1 VARSRERK
9 GFLFNY
15 LPYDERTPDNQYR
28 DLLSLILRKG
38 EQVSPR
44 QEEDALMVFGHQ
56 MRFALANGFPIITER
71 DLVSAPDGKS
81 SQFTLAL
88 AELVAFLHGARTQ
101 EELKSFGV
109 GYWSRWVTP
118 EKCAKRGL
126 PAGDLGPGSY
136 GPAWRSFPTES
147 GRPFDQI
154 THLIEQIKELPNLR
168 THFVSPWIPHYLGR
182 GKGKEQKVVVVP
194 CHGWFHAYVNPER
207 KELSLHHFQRS
218 ADVPVGLV
226 FNFIQYA
233 ALTLMLAQVTGYRAK
248 ELVYTISDA
257 HIYRKQ
263 MADVLEMV
271 AASNDHPGRFPSVI
285 INDPKIHD
293 IFDFRPE
300 HFRVDGDYH
309 PKLPRRVIWT
319 PV

>member
-1 VARSRERK
+1 M
-9 GFLFNY
+9 FQY
-15 LPYDERTPDNQYR
+15 LPYDQRTPDTQYR
-28 DLLSLILRKG
+28 ELLSRIMREG
-38 EQVSPR
+38 ERVTPR
-44 QEEDALMVFGHQ
+44 QEEEALMVFGHQ
-56 MRFALANGFPIITER
+56 MRFPLTNGFPIITER
-71 DLVSAPDGKS
+71 DLVSAPEGKS

-101 EELKSFGV
+101 DELKSFGV

-126 PAGDLGPGSY
+126 AAGDLGPGSY
-136 GPAWRSFPTES
+136 GPAWRCFPTET

-154 THLIEQIKELPNLR
+154 RHVIEQIKELPNLR

-194 CHGWFHAYVNPER
+194 CHGWFHVYVNPEK

-233 ALTLMLAQVTGYRAK
+233 ALTMMMAQVTGYQAK

-257 HIYRKQ
+257 HIYESQ
-263 MADVLEMV
+263 APSVLEMIAV
-271 AASNDHPGRFPSVI
+271 SEAKPSKLATVI
-285 INDPKIHD
+285 LDD
-293 IFDFRPE
+293 RVGELMDFRPS
-300 HFRVDGDYH
+300 HFQVADYY
-309 PKLPRRVIWT
+309 PLLGVRRIPT